1 MSIVNRTGR
10 PTPAALRLKLQSAV
24 QSGNR
29 IDNLSAPL
37 GPSQS
42 ESFIRGARIT
52 IVRNILQTPLAPH
65 TQRVWRR
72 EVLHD
77 LLLERLEIVRR
88 AGARPPPHSPIAF
101 ANRICQSHLPVA
113 LANRICQS
121 HLPIAFANRICQSH
135 LPIAVASRIYP
146 AGSPI
151 AFTNRIR
158 QSQLPVVLIFPRPP
172 GTRRATSGG

>member
-29 IDNLSAPL
+29 IDDLSAPL

-101 ANRICQSHLPVA
+101 ANRICQSHLP
-113 LANRICQS
+113 
-121 HLPIAFANRICQSH
+121 
-135 LPIAVASRIYP
+135 IAVASRIYP

>member
-10 PTPAALRLKLQSAV
+10 PTPAALRLKLQSAA

-29 IDNLSAPL
+29 IDDLSAPL

-88 AGARPPPHSPIAF
+88 AGARPPPH
-101 ANRICQSHLPVA
+101 
-113 LANRICQS
+113 
-121 HLPIAFANRICQSH
+121 LPIAFANR
-135 LPIAVASRIYP
+135 
-146 AGSPI
+146 
-151 AFTNRIR
+151 F
-158 QSQLPVVLIFPRPP
+158 FP
-172 GTRRATSGG
+172 

>member
-1 MSIVNRTGR
+1 MLATFMSIVNRTGR

-101 ANRICQSHLPVA
+101 AS
-113 LANRICQS
+113 RICQS

-135 LPIAVASRIYP
+135 
-146 AGSPI
+146 SPI
-151 AFTNRIR
+151 AFASRICR
-158 QSQLPVVLIFPRPP
+158 SQLPVAFTQRGRQSHSPIAFANR
-172 GTRRATSGG
+172 SCQSC